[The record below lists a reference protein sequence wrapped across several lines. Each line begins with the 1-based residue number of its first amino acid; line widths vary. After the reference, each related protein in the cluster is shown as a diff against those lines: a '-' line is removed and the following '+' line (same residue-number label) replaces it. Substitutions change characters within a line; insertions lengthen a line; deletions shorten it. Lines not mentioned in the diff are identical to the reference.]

1 MELRERHECE
11 YLMFLIFIL
20 PLNYYSNL
28 VSLGLTLIQET
39 DIIRKTGGREGQRRR
54 FGGLGPSPIDFSSN
68 FSPETVTFIDK
79 MPTSKFGL

>member
-1 MELRERHECE
+1 
-11 YLMFLIFIL
+11 MFLIFIL

-54 FGGLGPSPIDFSSN
+54 FGDLRPSPIDFSSN
-68 FSPETVTFIDK
+68 FSQETVTFIDNK
-79 MPTSKFGL
+79 PTSKFDPSHDPLFDPLF